1 MSASQSFDANTTCTP
16 GEPGATISIAA
27 QSGALLNSIALRMRK
42 YGIGLSQSAPVG
54 DEPFDLLDAFEHLI
68 EDEAAGIIGLVVEN
82 IADGT
87 RLRAL
92 AARACEAGKPVIAL
106 KLGRSQAG
114 AELILADSSSA
125 RACEALFSE
134 CAIALAP
141 CVASFAGA
149 AALLLRGQDML
160 MSGDTGLVCMAIS
173 RAGGA
178 LLADHAEDRG
188 VPLAGEDGLWRGKAA
203 KAIASFEGA
212 GPIRNP
218 IDGGNLMGW
227 SRLAPLLES
236 IEAEG
241 QSGPVLLYADML
253 PEEADDLLVAD
264 ILLARMQRTGA
275 PWAVLSTGGMRPSVD
290 AHYRANG
297 AIVFDD
303 LPTCFDAFATFYDS
317 VEFDADDLIDPPKE
331 RSGIAPQALV
341 RIREILA
348 SVEPGDFL
356 AEYESAQALALAG
369 VPMTQ
374 SALAT
379 SADEATAAALA
390 FLGPVA
396 MKALTPGVA
405 HKDEAGLV
413 ALDLRDEAAVREA
426 YSDLSRRL
434 SALGGGRILLQPMA
448 PSRAELIL
456 GVTHDP
462 ALGHFLTLGL
472 GGLHAQLL
480 DSVVLIPLFVSR
492 ARLAQIVEGSMA
504 GELVARACGGAAH
517 QRLADIVKALVALRD
532 LVRVCGDEIVS
543 VEINP
548 LLVAPTRC
556 TAVDALIV
564 RA

>member
-1 MSASQSFDANTTCTP
+1 MSASQSFDAMTP
-16 GEPGATISIAA
+16 GVPGATISIAA
-27 QSGALLNSIALRMRK
+27 QSGALSNSIALCLRK
-42 YGIGLSQSAPVG
+42 YGIGLSQCVPVG
-54 DEPFDLLDAFEHLI
+54 DEPFELLDAFEHLI

-114 AELILADSSSA
+114 AELIRADSSSA

-134 CAIALAP
+134 CAIALAS

-160 MSGDTGLVCMAIS
+160 MSGDTGLVCVAIS

-253 PEEADDLLVAD
+253 PEEADDLLGAD

-275 PWAVLSTGGMRPSVD
+275 PLAVLSTGGMRPSVD

-317 VEFDADDLIDPPKE
+317 VEFDADDLIDPPEE

-456 GVTHDP
+456 GVTHES

-532 LVRVCGDEIVS
+532 LVRGCGDEIVS

>member
-1 MSASQSFDANTTCTP
+1 MSASQSFDAMSP

-27 QSGALLNSIALRMRK
+27 QSGALLNSIALRLRK
-42 YGIGLSQSAPVG
+42 YGIGLSQCAPVG

-134 CAIALAP
+134 CAIALAS

-160 MSGDTGLVCMAIS
+160 MSGDTGLVCVAIS

-218 IDGGNLMGW
+218 IDGGTLKGW

-275 PWAVLSTGGMRPSVD
+275 PLAVLSTGGMRSSVD

-317 VEFDADDLIDPPKE
+317 VEFDADDLIDPPEE

-396 MKALTPGVA
+396 MKALAPGVA

-456 GVTHDP
+456 GVTHES

-504 GELVARACGGAAH
+504 CELVARACGGAAH

>member
-1 MSASQSFDANTTCTP
+1 MSASQSFDAMSP

-27 QSGALLNSIALRMRK
+27 QSGALLNSIALRLRK
-42 YGIGLSQSAPVG
+42 YGIGLSQCAPVG

-141 CVASFAGA
+141 CVASFVGA

-160 MSGDTGLVCMAIS
+160 MSGDTGLVCVAIS

-275 PWAVLSTGGMRPSVD
+275 PLAVLSTGGMRPSVD

-317 VEFDADDLIDPPKE
+317 VEFDADDLIDPPEE

-396 MKALTPGVA
+396 MKALAPGVA

-456 GVTHDP
+456 GVTHES

-492 ARLAQIVEGSMA
+492 ARLVQIVEGSMA

-532 LVRVCGDEIVS
+532 LVRACGDEIAS

-548 LLVAPTRC
+548 LLVASTRC

>member
-1 MSASQSFDANTTCTP
+1 MSASQSLDAVTP
-16 GEPGATISIAA
+16 GEFGASISIAA
-27 QSGALLNSIALRMRK
+27 HSGSVLHSIALRCK
-42 YGIGLSQSAPVG
+42 EHGIGLSQCLPFG
-54 DEPFDLLDAFEHLI
+54 DDPSDLLDAFEHLL
-68 EDEAAGIIGLVVEN
+68 DDKAAGIIGLVVEN

-141 CVASFAGA
+141 CIVSFAGA
-149 AALLLRGQDML
+149 AALLLRGQDMP
-160 MSGDTGLVCMAIS
+160 MSGDTGLVCVAIS

-218 IDGGNLMGW
+218 VDGGNLMGW
-227 SRLAPLLES
+227 SRLASLLES

-264 ILLARMQRTGA
+264 ILLARMQSTGA
-275 PWAVLSTGGMRPSVD
+275 PLAIVSPGEMRPSVD

-317 VEFDADDLIDPPKE
+317 VEFDADDLIDPPDE
-331 RSGIAPQALV
+331 RSSIAPQALL
-341 RIREILA
+341 RIREMLA
-348 SVEPGDFL
+348 SVESGDFL

-369 VPMTQ
+369 VPMAQ
-374 SALAT
+374 SALAI

-390 FLGPVA
+390 FRGPVA
-396 MKALTPGVA
+396 MKALAPGVA

-413 ALDLRDEAAVREA
+413 ALDLRDEAGVREA
-426 YSDLSRRL
+426 YSDLTCRL
-434 SALGGGRILLQPMA
+434 LALGGGRILLQPMA
-448 PSRAELIL
+448 PSRTELIL
-456 GVTHDP
+456 GVTHEP
-462 ALGHFLTLGL
+462 TLGHFLTLGL

-480 DSVVLIPLFVSR
+480 DSVALIPLSASR
-492 ARLAQIVEGSMA
+492 ARLAQIVESSMA

-532 LVRVCGDEIVS
+532 LVRLCGDEIAS

>member
-1 MSASQSFDANTTCTP
+1 MSASQSFDAMTP
-16 GEPGATISIAA
+16 GVPGATISIAA
-27 QSGALLNSIALRMRK
+27 QSGALSNSIALCLRK
-42 YGIGLSQSAPVG
+42 YGIGLSQCVPVG
-54 DEPFDLLDAFEHLI
+54 DEPFELLDAFEHLI

-114 AELILADSSSA
+114 AELIRADSSSA

-141 CVASFAGA
+141 CVESFAGA

-275 PWAVLSTGGMRPSVD
+275 PLAVLGHGWNAPLGRCALSRKRRSSFLMICRHVLTPS
-290 AHYRANG
+290 
-297 AIVFDD
+297 
-303 LPTCFDAFATFYDS
+303 PTFYDS
-317 VEFDADDLIDPPKE
+317 VEFDADDLVDPPDE
-331 RSGIAPQALV
+331 RSSIGPQALV

-379 SADEATAAALA
+379 SPDEAD
-390 FLGPVA
+390 GC
-396 MKALTPGVA
+396 
-405 HKDEAGLV
+405 
-413 ALDLRDEAAVREA
+413 R
-426 YSDLSRRL
+426 SC
-434 SALGGGRILLQPMA
+434 
-448 PSRAELIL
+448 
-456 GVTHDP
+456 
-462 ALGHFLTLGL
+462 
-472 GGLHAQLL
+472 
-480 DSVVLIPLFVSR
+480 VSR
-492 ARLAQIVEGSMA
+492 PRCNEGADAGRCAQGRSWSCGSGPAR
-504 GELVARACGGAAH
+504 
-517 QRLADIVKALVALRD
+517 
-532 LVRVCGDEIVS
+532 
-543 VEINP
+543 
-548 LLVAPTRC
+548 
-556 TAVDALIV
+556 
-564 RA
+564 

>member
-1 MSASQSFDANTTCTP
+1 
-16 GEPGATISIAA
+16 
-27 QSGALLNSIALRMRK
+27 
-42 YGIGLSQSAPVG
+42 
-54 DEPFDLLDAFEHLI
+54 
-68 EDEAAGIIGLVVEN
+68 
-82 IADGT
+82 
-87 RLRAL
+87 
-92 AARACEAGKPVIAL
+92 
-106 KLGRSQAG
+106 
-114 AELILADSSSA
+114 
-125 RACEALFSE
+125 
-134 CAIALAP
+134 
-141 CVASFAGA
+141 
-149 AALLLRGQDML
+149 
-160 MSGDTGLVCMAIS
+160 MSGDTGLVCVAIS

-203 KAIASFEGA
+203 KTIAGFEGA

-218 IDGGNLMGW
+218 IDGGNLKGW

-253 PEEADDLLVAD
+253 PGEADDLLVAD

-275 PWAVLSTGGMRPSVD
+275 PLVVLGPGGMRPSVD

-297 AIVFDD
+297 ALVFDD
-303 LPTCFDAFATFYDS
+303 LPTCFDAFAAFYDS
-317 VEFDADDLIDPPKE
+317 VEFDADDLVDPPDE
-331 RSGIAPQALV
+331 RSSIGPQALV

-348 SVEPGDFL
+348 SVDPGDFL

-369 VPMTQ
+369 APMAQ

-379 SADEATAAALA
+379 SPDEAAAAALA
-390 FLGPVA
+390 FLGSVA
-396 MKALTPGVA
+396 MKALAPGVA
-405 HKDEAGLV
+405 HKNEAGLV
-413 ALDLRDEAAVREA
+413 ALDLRDEASVREA

-434 SALGGGRILLQPMA
+434 LALGGGRIVLQQMA

>member
-1 MSASQSFDANTTCTP
+1 MSTSQSFDAMSP

-27 QSGALLNSIALRMRK
+27 HSGALLNSTALRLRK
-42 YGIGLSQSAPVG
+42 YGISPPQCVPVG

-82 IADGT
+82 IADGK
-87 RLRAL
+87 RLRDL

-114 AELILADSSSA
+114 AELISAVSGSA

-134 CAIALAP
+134 CAIALTP
-141 CVASFAGA
+141 CVESFAGA

-160 MSGDTGLVCMAIS
+160 MSGDTGLVCVATS

-178 LLADHAEDRG
+178 MLADRAEDRG
-188 VPLAGEDGLWRGKAA
+188 VPLAGEDGMWRGKAT
-203 KAIASFEGA
+203 KTIASFQGA
-212 GPIRNP
+212 GSIRNP
-218 IDGGNLMGW
+218 IDGGKLMGW

-241 QSGPVLLYADML
+241 QNGPALFYFATL
-253 PEEADDLLVAD
+253 PDEADDLLVAD

-275 PWAVLSTGGMRPSVD
+275 PLAILSPGGMRPSVD
-290 AHYRANG
+290 AHYRAND
-297 AIVFDD
+297 AIVFENV
-303 LPTCFDAFATFYDS
+303 PTCFDAFAAFYDS
-317 VEFDADDLIDPPKE
+317 IEFDADDLVDPPDE
-331 RSGIAPQALV
+331 RSSIARQALV

-348 SVEPGDFL
+348 SGEPGDFL

-369 VPMTQ
+369 APMAQ
-374 SALAT
+374 SALAA
-379 SADEATAAALA
+379 SPDEAVAAALA
-390 FLGPVA
+390 FRGPVA
-396 MKALTPGVA
+396 MKALAPGVA
-405 HKDEAGLV
+405 HKNEAGLV

-434 SALGGGRILLQPMA
+434 SALGGGRILLQPMT

-456 GVTHDP
+456 GVTHEP

-472 GGLHAQLL
+472 GGLHADLL
-480 DSVVLIPLFVSR
+480 DSAVLISLFVSR

-504 GELVARACGGAAH
+504 GELVARAAGGAAH
-517 QRLADIVKALVALRD
+517 QRLADIVETLVALRD
-532 LVRVCGDEIVS
+532 LVRVCGDEIAS
-543 VEINP
+543 IEINP
-548 LLVAPTRC
+548 LLVAPKSC
-556 TAVDALIV
+556 TAVDALIL